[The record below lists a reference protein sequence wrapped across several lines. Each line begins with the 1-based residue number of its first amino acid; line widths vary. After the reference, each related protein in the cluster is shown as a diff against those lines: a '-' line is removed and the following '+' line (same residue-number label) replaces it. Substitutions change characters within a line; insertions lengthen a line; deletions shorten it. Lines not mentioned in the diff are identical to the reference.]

1 MLKPPGETKRASGPD
16 DEQPID
22 ELFGR
27 LIDEGSDY
35 AHAEFELARAKLM
48 AEVEGRVEG
57 YKIPAVLIGSAV
69 LLAQA
74 AVAVLAFAA
83 FLALAPVIGTV
94 PAGIL
99 ISMLV
104 FGLAGL
110 MVWLALRKLKEAK

>member
-94 PAGIL
+94 LAGML
-99 ISMLV
+99 IGILV